1 MEISTNKFS
10 QKNDINSMIM
20 ELFHQG
26 LSAQGVHD
34 HLFKE
39 FNINIVVAYL
49 ESIQNNLQNN

>member
-1 MEISTNKFS
+1 MEAVTNKFT

-20 ELFHQG
+20 ELFQQG

-39 FNINIVVAYL
+39 FNINIA
-49 ESIQNNLQNN
+49 IIITGPNRRIIG